1 MSSNALQLHPQ
12 INNLVLK
19 VGDEKTPVII
29 IDNFLGNIEDFFN
42 SVCAHTDFD
51 AEKQTYYPG
60 LRARI
65 GEDYCRLVINT
76 LGKHLFKVFSV
87 PEDHRLVLDGAY
99 YSLVA
104 TPPEQLLPGQCRPHC
119 DTTLPH
125 YLAIMQ
131 YLSPSEHGGT
141 GFFKHKQTGFE
152 RVTAERKEQYSQ
164 SVAAFDQ
171 EHGNPPQ
178 SYITASNDQ
187 FELVGSVDYRPNRM
201 IIYPGNLLHS
211 GLINP
216 ATDIDKNPRT
226 GRLTANIFVN
236 FLPR

>member
-29 IDNFLGNIEDFFN
+29 IDNFLGNMEDFFN

-51 AEKQTYYPG
+51 VEKQTYYPG
-60 LRARI
+60 LRAKI

-87 PEDHRLVLDGAY
+87 PEGHRLVLDGAY

-119 DTTLPH
+119 DTTMPH

-131 YLSPSEHGGT
+131 YLSPGEHGGT
-141 GFFKHKQTGFE
+141 GFFKHKPTGFE

-164 SVAAFDQ
+164 SVMAFDQ

-178 SYITASNDQ
+178 TYITASNDQ

>member
-1 MSSNALQLHPQ
+1 MSSNVLQLHPQ

-51 AEKQTYYPG
+51 VEKQTYYPG

-87 PEDHRLVLDGAY
+87 PEDHRLVPDGAY
-99 YSLVA
+99 YSSVA

-119 DTTLPH
+119 DTTMPY

>member
-29 IDNFLGNIEDFFN
+29 IDNFLGNMEDFFN

-76 LGKHLFKVFSV
+76 VGKHLFKVFSV
-87 PEDHRLVLDGAY
+87 PVNHRLFLDGAY

-104 TPPEQLLPGQCRPHC
+104 TPPEQLLPAQCRPHC
-119 DTTLPH
+119 DTTLSH

-131 YLSPSEHGGT
+131 YLSPGEHGGT
-141 GFFKHKQTGFE
+141 GFFKHKPTGFE

-164 SVAAFDQ
+164 SVMAFDQ

>member
-1 MSSNALQLHPQ
+1 MSSNVLQLHPQ
-12 INNLVLK
+12 ITNLVLS

-29 IDNFLGNIEDFFN
+29 IDNFLGNMEDFFN

-87 PEDHRLVLDGAY
+87 PVNHRLFLDGAY

-104 TPPEQLLPGQCRPHC
+104 TPPEQLLPAQCRPHC
-119 DTTLPH
+119 DTPLSH

-131 YLSPSEHGGT
+131 YLSPGEHGGT
-141 GFFKHKQTGFE
+141 GFFKHKPTGFE

-164 SVAAFDQ
+164 SVMAFDQ

>member
-51 AEKQTYYPG
+51 VEKQTYYPG
-60 LRARI
+60 LRAKI
-65 GEDYCRLVINT
+65 GEDYCRLVINA

-119 DTTLPH
+119 DTTMPY

-226 GRLTANIFVN
+226 GRLTANVFVN